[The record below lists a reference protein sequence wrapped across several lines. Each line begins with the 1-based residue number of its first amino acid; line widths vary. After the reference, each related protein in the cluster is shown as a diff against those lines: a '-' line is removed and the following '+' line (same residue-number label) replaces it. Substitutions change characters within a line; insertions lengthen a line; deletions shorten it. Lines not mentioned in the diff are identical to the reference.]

1 MSTTAPPEADVIKAA
16 SNAAV
21 PPRGPR
27 KQRSVEF
34 IVFGDLANYENAAA
48 AMISPGLP
56 AWQELGHAT
65 VTGIF
70 DAKMRDEAEAQI
82 TDKLPAD
89 EQGGPFVTIAAEH
102 WQPREYEIIEQPPL
116 RKPKGAK

>member
-1 MSTTAPPEADVIKAA
+1 MSTITNTQEGARIPAESEVIRAA

-27 KQRSVEF
+27 KPKTKTY
-34 IVFGDLANYENAAA
+34 IVFGGIVNGEHHDWA
-48 AMISPGLP
+48 
-56 AWQELGHAT
+56 ELGRAT

-70 DAKMRDEAEAQI
+70 DEKMRDEAEAQV
-82 TDKLPAD
+82 TDKLPLD

-102 WQPREYEIIEQPPL
+102 WQPREYEIIEQAPI
-116 RKPKGAK
+116 RKPKGT

>member
-1 MSTTAPPEADVIKAA
+1 MSPTTPPEADVIKAA
-16 SNAAV
+16 TDTAV

-27 KQRSVEF
+27 KQRSVEY
-34 IVFGDLANYENAAA
+34 IVFANVAGPPDGDWTWV
-48 AMISPGLP
+48 IVGR
-56 AWQELGHAT
+56 AT

-82 TDKLPAD
+82 TDELPAD

-102 WQPREYEIIEQPPL
+102 WVPREYEIIEQPPL